1 MVERKAP
8 VPDQLLDLF
17 DRLRKQ
23 ALGQN
28 PLDNSG
34 VSGPQLALLNWVA
47 DSPGC
52 GVREIAEGLE
62 LAAST
67 VSVGVHRLGTAGLL
81 ERRPDPEDGRAIQV
95 SLTAK
100 GQTLHRQARAFRR
113 RKMQR
118 LLAGLTPEEGA
129 TLLALLEKAIV
140 AAEEKTGQPDIG
152 DF

>member
-1 MVERKAP
+1 MADRESP
-8 VPDQLLDLF
+8 DPDQLLDLF

-28 PLDNSG
+28 SLDHSG
-34 VSGPQLALLNWVA
+34 VSGPRLALLNWVA
-47 DSPGC
+47 DSPGR

-62 LAAST
+62 LTAST

-95 SLTAK
+95 FLTAN
-100 GQTLHRQARAFRR
+100 GQTLHRQARTFRR

-118 LLAGLTPEEGA
+118 LLAGLTSEEGA
-129 TLLALLEKAIV
+129 TLLALLEKAII
-140 AAEEKTGQPDIG
+140 AAEEETGQPDIG

>member
-1 MVERKAP
+1 MAERKAP

-52 GVREIAEGLE
+52 GVREIAEGLG
-62 LAAST
+62 LAAPT
-67 VSVGVHRLGTAGLL
+67 VSVGVRRLETAGLL

-95 SLTAK
+95 SLTTQ
-100 GQTLHRQARAFRR
+100 GQTLHRQARTFRR
-113 RKMQR
+113 SKMQR

-129 TLLALLEKAIV
+129 TLLALLEKAIRAV
-140 AAEEKTGQPDIG
+140 EKGETSERDIP
-152 DF
+152 

>member
-1 MVERKAP
+1 MADRKAP
-8 VPDQLLDLF
+8 LPDQLLDLF

-28 PLDNSG
+28 PLDHSG
-34 VSGPQLALLNWVA
+34 VTNPQLALLNWVA

-67 VSVGVHRLGTAGLL
+67 VSVGVHRLEMAGLL

-95 SLTAK
+95 SLTAR
-100 GQTLHRQARAFRR
+100 GHSLHLEARAFRR
-113 RKMQR
+113 SKMQR
-118 LLAGLTPEEGA
+118 LLAGLTAEEGV
-129 TLLALLEKAIV
+129 TLLALLEKAIHAV
-140 AAEEKTGQPDIG
+140 EKGETSERDVP
-152 DF
+152 

>member
-1 MVERKAP
+1 MADRESP

-28 PLDNSG
+28 PLDSSG
-34 VSGPQLALLNWVA
+34 VSGPQWALLNWVA
-47 DSPGC
+47 DSPGS
-52 GVREIAEGLE
+52 GVREMAEGLE
-62 LAAST
+62 LAAPT
-67 VSVGVHRLGTAGLL
+67 VSVGVRRLETAGLL
-81 ERRPDPEDGRAIQV
+81 ERRPDPEDRRAIQV

-118 LLAGLTPEEGA
+118 LLAGLTAEEGA

>member
-1 MVERKAP
+1 MAERKAP

-52 GVREIAEGLE
+52 GVREIAEGLG
-62 LAAST
+62 LAAPT
-67 VSVGVHRLGTAGLL
+67 VSVGVRRLETAGLL

-95 SLTAK
+95 SLTTQ
-100 GQTLHRQARAFRR
+100 GQTLHRQARTFRR
-113 RKMQR
+113 SKMQR
-118 LLAGLTPEEGA
+118 LLAGLTPEEGG
-129 TLLALLEKAIV
+129 TLLALLEKAIRAV
-140 AAEEKTGQPDIG
+140 EKG
-152 DF
+152 DTSEKYVP

>member
-1 MVERKAP
+1 MAERKAP

-52 GVREIAEGLE
+52 GVREIAEGLG
-62 LAAST
+62 LAAPT
-67 VSVGVHRLGTAGLL
+67 VSVGVRRLETAGLL

-95 SLTAK
+95 SLTTQ
-100 GQTLHRQARAFRR
+100 GQTLHRQARTFRR
-113 RKMQR
+113 GKMQR
-118 LLAGLTPEEGA
+118 LMAGLTPE
-129 TLLALLEKAIV
+129 
-140 AAEEKTGQPDIG
+140 
-152 DF
+152 